1 MATTKRKNKGAA
13 FRAMNIEYEDYLEQC
28 RLIRAATEG
37 SVPHNETAAQ
47 QSARKARL
55 LADINAFARH
65 YFPHLT
71 DADLAWFHRRAHRK
85 LLALTGKHVWQ
96 WPRAHAKS
104 TFALIEVMHAH
115 ARGDLRG
122 VVLASANADKA
133 AMLVSDLRAQY
144 EGNALWIHDYGDMR
158 THAEWRDDYFATSD
172 GNGFWAL
179 GRGQSPRGVKKS
191 GRRPNLLIV
200 DDIDD
205 KVICRNQ
212 ERVRQAR
219 DWVLEDLYGCIDIK
233 HSGALVVVGNRIH
246 PQSILAHVVGDI
258 SPEHPVDPSVNYVL
272 AFMTE
277 DPRARSHAKDKGPG
291 RVPAWKERYTVA
303 MTDAIRANLG
313 ARASDREHYH
323 EHHEEGLVF
332 KHSYIQYGKRPTH
345 FDAIT
350 AYCDPSWKDTKASD
364 TKAWVTVGR
373 TSNPQQ
379 YWILDIWCR
388 RASTSAMVRYCFD
401 LQERF
406 GPLAHYY
413 IEAILNQ
420 DVNFRNDFVAEADAR
435 QVVDYCRF
443 DYSSRGN
450 KTANIESLE
459 PLFER
464 GQVWFDEDIARRPDT
479 LTFLNQLHGFP
490 FGNDD
495 GPDALHGSITNLAKG
510 ARSLRIL
517 RSGQYSDGDA
527 ARSAYATSPARSR
540 GRRLTR
546 RR

>member
-1 MATTKRKNKGAA
+1 MAKRKSKGAA
-13 FRAMNIEYEDYLEQC
+13 FRAVTIEWEDYLEQC
-28 RLIRAATEG
+28 RTIRAATEG
-37 SVPHNETAAQ
+37 SVPHNETASQ
-47 QSARKARL
+47 KEARKAKL
-55 LADINAFARH
+55 LGDINAFARF

-71 DADLAWFHRRAHRK
+71 DADLGWFHRRAHKK
-85 LLALTGKHVWQ
+85 LLKLTGKHVWQ
-96 WPRAHAKS
+96 WPRSHAKS
-104 TFALIEVMHAH
+104 TFAMMEVMHAH

-133 AMLVSDLRAQY
+133 AMLISDLQAQY
-144 EGNALWIHDYGDMR
+144 EGNALWIYDYGDMR
-158 THAEWRDDYFATSD
+158 THAEWRADYFATND
-172 GNGFWAL
+172 GCGFWAL

-205 KVICRNQ
+205 KIIVRNQ
-212 ERVRQAR
+212 LRVREAR
-219 DWVLEDLYGCIDIK
+219 DWVQEDLFGCIDIK
-233 HSGALVVVGNRIH
+233 FGGALVVVGNRIH
-246 PQSILAHVVGDI
+246 PQSILAHIVGDI
-258 SPEHPVDPSVNYVL
+258 SPEHPVDPTVNYIL

-277 DPRARSHAKDKGPG
+277 DPRDRSHAKDKGPG
-291 RVPAWKERYTVA
+291 RVPAWKERYTLA
-303 MTDAIRANLG
+303 HTDAIRRDLG
-313 ARASDREHYH
+313 TRASDREHYH
-323 EHHEEGLVF
+323 EHHEEGLIF
-332 KHSYIQYGKRPTH
+332 KHEYIQYGKRPTH

-350 AYCDPSWKDTKASD
+350 AYADPSWKDTKASD

-379 YWILDIWCR
+379 FWILDIWCR
-388 RASTSAMVRYCFD
+388 RASTSAMVKYCFD

-406 GPLAHYY
+406 GPLATYM

-420 DVNFRNDFVAEADAR
+420 DVNFRDDFKAEADAR

-443 DYSSRGN
+443 DYSQRGN

-459 PLFER
+459 PMFER

-479 LTFLNQLHGFP
+479 LTFLGQLHGFP

-495 GPDALHGSITNLAKG
+495 GPDAAHGAITNLAKG
-510 ARSLRIL
+510 SRSLRIL
-517 RSGQYSDGDA
+517 RSGQYSPDNS
-527 ARSAYATSPARSR
+527 RSAYDLAATTNSSR